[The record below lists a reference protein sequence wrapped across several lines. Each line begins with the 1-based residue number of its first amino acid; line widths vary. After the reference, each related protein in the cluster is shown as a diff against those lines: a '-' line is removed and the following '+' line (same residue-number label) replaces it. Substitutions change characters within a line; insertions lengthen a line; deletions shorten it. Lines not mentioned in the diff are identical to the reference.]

1 MCLQSWHQNLSTAV
15 IIGSKLFLGSVMM
28 SMAIVMAG
36 NDVGAH
42 DDVSA
47 LDTGMGMPSRT
58 LTLPLSGLHILL
70 LLICFFILISI
81 TLWC

>member
-1 MCLQSWHQNLSTAV
+1 
-15 IIGSKLFLGSVMM
+15 MM
-28 SMAIVMAG
+28 SLAIVMAG
-36 NDVGAH
+36 NDVRAH

-70 LLICFFILISI
+70 ICLFILISM
-81 TLWC
+81 TLWF

>member
-1 MCLQSWHQNLSTAV
+1 
-15 IIGSKLFLGSVMM
+15 M

-36 NDVGAH
+36 NDVRAH

-47 LDTGMGMPSRT
+47 LDTGMGIPSRT
-58 LTLPLSGLHILL
+58 LILLLSGLHI

-81 TLWC
+81 TLWF

>member
-1 MCLQSWHQNLSTAV
+1 
-15 IIGSKLFLGSVMM
+15 MM

-36 NDVGAH
+36 NDVRAH

-47 LDTGMGMPSRT
+47 LETGMGSPSRT

-70 LLICFFILISI
+70 ICFFILISI
-81 TLWC
+81 TLWCQLF